1 MAGKPDYEE
10 RTPLSV
16 FPCNMN
22 FFFVNYIKYTVLAD
36 RDGDFMTCLE
46 LLDSFFCIPVHTVS
60 SVYILVLISPMLS
73 LAQGCSA
80 LFTTCSSVVLC
91 ALFLFIQI
99 FPFAYL
105 LVCTTLTFLHI
116 KALQAWFE
124 IHVVHLEGEE
134 DVKHSEMQPQNV
146 EVRAC

>member
-1 MAGKPDYEE
+1 VGGDIAGKPDYEE

-36 RDGDFMTCLE
+36 RDSDFMTCLE

-80 LFTTCSSVVLC
+80 LLPSGLHHLDLPPHQGPSG
-91 ALFLFIQI
+91 
-99 FPFAYL
+99 
-105 LVCTTLTFLHI
+105 LV
-116 KALQAWFE
+116 
-124 IHVVHLEGEE
+124 
-134 DVKHSEMQPQNV
+134 
-146 EVRAC
+146 